1 MSCWEH
7 LGIEPTDDQNAIRTA
22 YRTRLPE
29 VHPERDPEGFQALR
43 GAYED
48 ALRHARGE
56 ASEASEAAALPSAS
70 EQAVQQF
77 VELLQDAGRRFR
89 PEAWQDYC
97 RSLDQLP
104 LDVLESIDGSLRH
117 LLLSNGPLSH
127 RCAQLLTERMAWA
140 NRLMQLPFEEAE
152 PLDQLLQRIAEPDP
166 FDLAT
171 LSDWPSVAQ
180 VENLWYVR
188 TLEHLFQNRPLQE
201 FRGWSSLHLCL
212 PMPADPAY
220 YPHLYRQCTLAGV
233 ALSGALEHY
242 QARHAEQPDDLD
254 ILYLLALQKQHHDQ
268 DALDLWTRLWLE
280 REMPEAAAWLLAWSA
295 YHAPEHLPLLI
306 MACDRSQQD
315 VDRQYALDDNRLGD
329 GEPAQS
335 PQTLARWLRAADTDL
350 PALARTFVAWQLGD
364 SEWPFLAELFS
375 ALDTPLTR
383 LYRQAWLLQ
392 RGEAADIEPL
402 LNLTADEHPLGV
414 IVQQGFAYL
423 AGQQLQWL
431 RESPAVQAL
440 QHALATPGAALPQA
454 LGDNT
459 VARAQ
464 MLSWLRR
471 LRHYAPDTLQ
481 RLQDVLAPLADGL
494 HPYCL
499 KLQLRLLQA
508 GQPLPPLP
516 AEPEARWQLQR
527 QTLLL
532 IGLLEQPLQWLAR
545 LRERVGRV
553 PTSAEHPAHALQTQ
567 WLAADAAPQQW
578 LFDLDEGD
586 ALQGLLAAELVSPSV
601 LLGSRRLPS
610 VARIE
615 AGARHHGHELAGD
628 PLGQMIL
635 DALLY
640 HDPDLPRALRDQAL
654 QRLHGFTGPS
664 TWFDAFR
671 EGLVKA
677 RPESLAQSICKD
689 NGLPFSTMQTIFESM
704 RTLYQTKP
712 GVPTSGQLRSLQQ
725 AKDSTVTPIAV
736 RLAITLL
743 LSRSE
748 RLLPRH
754 QPDSLRAQWQPW
766 RLGGRLNRLNFTLQ
780 TIALAAIAVPLAGL
794 ASKAGNGLALA
805 TLLVIGLALIG
816 CQLRRLHDMSRGAGT
831 LVMLLAGSFFM
842 PYIALL
848 LFFWPGDPLPNRYGP
863 PGGRRADAG
872 QGLQARLRQLN
883 GFREPP
889 AG

>member
-56 ASEASEAAALPSAS
+56 TNEAGEAVALPSAS

-89 PEAWQDYC
+89 PGAWQDYC

-127 RCAQLLTERMAWA
+127 HCAQLLTERMAWA

-315 VDRQYALDDNRLGD
+315 VDRQYALDDNR
-329 GEPAQS
+329 
-335 PQTLARWLRAADTDL
+335 
-350 PALARTFVAWQLGD
+350 
-364 SEWPFLAELFS
+364 
-375 ALDTPLTR
+375 
-383 LYRQAWLLQ
+383 
-392 RGEAADIEPL
+392 
-402 LNLTADEHPLGV
+402 
-414 IVQQGFAYL
+414 
-423 AGQQLQWL
+423 
-431 RESPAVQAL
+431 
-440 QHALATPGAALPQA
+440 
-454 LGDNT
+454 
-459 VARAQ
+459 
-464 MLSWLRR
+464 
-471 LRHYAPDTLQ
+471 
-481 RLQDVLAPLADGL
+481 
-494 HPYCL
+494 
-499 KLQLRLLQA
+499 
-508 GQPLPPLP
+508 
-516 AEPEARWQLQR
+516 
-527 QTLLL
+527 
-532 IGLLEQPLQWLAR
+532 
-545 LRERVGRV
+545 
-553 PTSAEHPAHALQTQ
+553 
-567 WLAADAAPQQW
+567 
-578 LFDLDEGD
+578 
-586 ALQGLLAAELVSPSV
+586 
-601 LLGSRRLPS
+601 
-610 VARIE
+610 
-615 AGARHHGHELAGD
+615 
-628 PLGQMIL
+628 
-635 DALLY
+635 
-640 HDPDLPRALRDQAL
+640 
-654 QRLHGFTGPS
+654 
-664 TWFDAFR
+664 
-671 EGLVKA
+671 
-677 RPESLAQSICKD
+677 
-689 NGLPFSTMQTIFESM
+689 
-704 RTLYQTKP
+704 
-712 GVPTSGQLRSLQQ
+712 
-725 AKDSTVTPIAV
+725 
-736 RLAITLL
+736 
-743 LSRSE
+743 
-748 RLLPRH
+748 
-754 QPDSLRAQWQPW
+754 
-766 RLGGRLNRLNFTLQ
+766 
-780 TIALAAIAVPLAGL
+780 
-794 ASKAGNGLALA
+794 
-805 TLLVIGLALIG
+805 
-816 CQLRRLHDMSRGAGT
+816 
-831 LVMLLAGSFFM
+831 
-842 PYIALL
+842 
-848 LFFWPGDPLPNRYGP
+848 
-863 PGGRRADAG
+863 
-872 QGLQARLRQLN
+872 
-883 GFREPP
+883 
-889 AG
+889 

>member
-1 MSCWEH
+1 
-7 LGIEPTDDQNAIRTA
+7 
-22 YRTRLPE
+22 
-29 VHPERDPEGFQALR
+29 
-43 GAYED
+43 
-48 ALRHARGE
+48 
-56 ASEASEAAALPSAS
+56 
-70 EQAVQQF
+70 
-77 VELLQDAGRRFR
+77 
-89 PEAWQDYC
+89 
-97 RSLDQLP
+97 
-104 LDVLESIDGSLRH
+104 
-117 LLLSNGPLSH
+117 
-127 RCAQLLTERMAWA
+127 
-140 NRLMQLPFEEAE
+140 
-152 PLDQLLQRIAEPDP
+152 
-166 FDLAT
+166 
-171 LSDWPSVAQ
+171 
-180 VENLWYVR
+180 
-188 TLEHLFQNRPLQE
+188 
-201 FRGWSSLHLCL
+201 
-212 PMPADPAY
+212 
-220 YPHLYRQCTLAGV
+220 
-233 ALSGALEHY
+233 
-242 QARHAEQPDDLD
+242 
-254 ILYLLALQKQHHDQ
+254 
-268 DALDLWTRLWLE
+268 
-280 REMPEAAAWLLAWSA
+280 
-295 YHAPEHLPLLI
+295 
-306 MACDRSQQD
+306 
-315 VDRQYALDDNRLGD
+315 
-329 GEPAQS
+329 
-335 PQTLARWLRAADTDL
+335 
-350 PALARTFVAWQLGD
+350 
-364 SEWPFLAELFS
+364 
-375 ALDTPLTR
+375 
-383 LYRQAWLLQ
+383 
-392 RGEAADIEPL
+392 
-402 LNLTADEHPLGV
+402 
-414 IVQQGFAYL
+414 
-423 AGQQLQWL
+423 
-431 RESPAVQAL
+431 
-440 QHALATPGAALPQA
+440 
-454 LGDNT
+454 
-459 VARAQ
+459 
-464 MLSWLRR
+464 
-471 LRHYAPDTLQ
+471 
-481 RLQDVLAPLADGL
+481 
-494 HPYCL
+494 
-499 KLQLRLLQA
+499 
-508 GQPLPPLP
+508 
-516 AEPEARWQLQR
+516 
-527 QTLLL
+527 
-532 IGLLEQPLQWLAR
+532 
-545 LRERVGRV
+545 
-553 PTSAEHPAHALQTQ
+553 
-567 WLAADAAPQQW
+567 
-578 LFDLDEGD
+578 
-586 ALQGLLAAELVSPSV
+586 LQGLLAAELVSPSV

-615 AGARHHGHELAGD
+615 ASARHHGHELAGD

-863 PGGRRADAG
+863 PAGRRADAG